1 MKVPIRGK
9 PTTVAKILDSQGRGI
24 GFTIV
29 RVEIL
34 RQAQLHMPALALVA
48 EVHGRVINVQLE
60 MLELDDLKVLSMLN
74 ASASSA

>member
-1 MKVPIRGK
+1 MRVPIRGK
-9 PTTVAKILDSQGRGI
+9 PVTIAKILDSQGRGI

-48 EVHGRVINVQLE
+48 EVHGRVIHVQLE
-60 MLELDDLKVLSMLN
+60 MLDLDNLQIISMLN
-74 ASASSA
+74 ASASAA